1 MDWIKSFFTIE
12 NFKIILVKI
21 YDWLQ
26 DLLVKIFGNIKY
38 EPIRD
43 LLSNPWFWI
52 ILIILFI
59 LVRIFRRR

>member
-26 DLLVKIFGNIKY
+26 DFLVKIFGNIKY

>member
-1 MDWIKSFFTIE
+1 MDWTKNFFTLE
-12 NFKIILVKI
+12 NFKITLIKI

-26 DLLVKIFGNIKY
+26 DLLIKIFGNIKY

-52 ILIILFI
+52 ILLALFI
-59 LVRIFRRR
+59 LGRIFRRR

>member
-1 MDWIKSFFTIE
+1 MDWIKNFFTLE
-12 NFKIILVKI
+12 NFKITLIKI

-26 DLLVKIFGNIKY
+26 DLLIKIFGNIKY

-52 ILIILFI
+52 ILIALFI
-59 LVRIFRRR
+59 LGRIFRRR